1 MTNHKTLPT
10 TFLEIKT
17 YINQA
22 TTMLM
27 GADKVKYI
35 WTLKA
40 SPSKPS
46 THYAIDLWA
55 EGSYDMGESL
65 VLFIGFLE

>member
-1 MTNHKTLPT
+1 
-10 TFLEIKT
+10 
-17 YINQA
+17 
-22 TTMLM
+22 MLM